1 MMSTKPST
9 TTYAPP
15 MKSFIHAP
23 TLIAV
28 IGAGNVGAT
37 CALTLAQMKIADIV
51 LLDIHEGVA
60 KGKALD
66 MSQNGTVLNY
76 DGRVTGTSS
85 YQDIAGG
92 RCGRSCHVGVPS
104 QPGMTRRTSSAR
116 TLRSS
121 NKLGRHQ
128 GACA

>member
-1 MMSTKPST
+1 MPR
-9 TTYAPP
+9 P
-15 MKSFIHAP
+15 
-23 TLIAV
+23 LIAV

-85 YQDIAGG
+85 YQDIAGADVVVVTSG
-92 RCGRSCHVGVPS
+92 FPR
-104 QPGMTRRTSSAR
+104 QPGMTREDLIGKNAFESALSTSLASAFFD
-116 TLRSS
+116 
-121 NKLGRHQ
+121 NKYCDSLSYFL
-128 GACA
+128 

>member
-1 MMSTKPST
+1 MPR
-9 TTYAPP
+9 P
-15 MKSFIHAP
+15 
-23 TLIAV
+23 LIAV

-85 YQDIAGG
+85 YQDIAGADVVVVTSG
-92 RCGRSCHVGVPS
+92 FPR

-121 NKLGRHQ
+121 NKLGR
-128 GACA
+128 ASRSMRLIPSSWS